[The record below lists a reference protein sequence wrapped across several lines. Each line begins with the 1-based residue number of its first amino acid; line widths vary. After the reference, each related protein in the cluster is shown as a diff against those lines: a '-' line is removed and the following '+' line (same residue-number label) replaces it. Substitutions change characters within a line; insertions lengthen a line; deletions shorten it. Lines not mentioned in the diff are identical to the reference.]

1 MNDLSSLLAKIL
13 PVVVIASLGGIFY
26 LLDVFSVRAGVD
38 NAPPKRAAVVE
49 PLPRSNTK
57 PLSTFTPVT
66 DRAVVPPVSSEA
78 PPQGS
83 PENSPPEAGQPT
95 GEPSMEAVV
104 PLDPPSQPMAPRYV
118 PPGANEGQ
126 PLATDMNNGQD
137 PVQLPN
143 HEISQQEA
151 ERIEAEAQQQINETE
166 AAAAAEA
173 AAEGQL
179 EQQKE

>member
-1 MNDLSSLLAKIL
+1 MNDLSSLFAKIL
-13 PVVVIASLGGIFY
+13 PVAVIASLIGIFY
-26 LLDVFSVRAGVD
+26 LLDVFSVRAGWD
-38 NAPPKRAAVVE
+38 SSPPKRAAAVQPSLSVD
-49 PLPRSNTK
+49 RK
-57 PLSTFTPVT
+57 PSTTFTPVT
-66 DRAVVPPVSSEA
+66 NRSADPSAPA
-78 PPQGS
+78 DQPPQGRT
-83 PENSPPEAGQPT
+83 ENSPEVVQPT
-95 GEPSMEAVV
+95 GESNTQAAAQGGA
-104 PLDPPSQPMAPRYV
+104 PPQPMAPRYV
-118 PPGANEGQ
+118 PPGMNNGQ
-126 PLATDMNNGQD
+126 PLATDMNKGQD

>member
-38 NAPPKRAAVVE
+38 NALPKRAAVVE
-49 PLPRSNTK
+49 PLPRSNPK

-83 PENSPPEAGQPT
+83 PENSPPEA
-95 GEPSMEAVV
+95 SMEAAV